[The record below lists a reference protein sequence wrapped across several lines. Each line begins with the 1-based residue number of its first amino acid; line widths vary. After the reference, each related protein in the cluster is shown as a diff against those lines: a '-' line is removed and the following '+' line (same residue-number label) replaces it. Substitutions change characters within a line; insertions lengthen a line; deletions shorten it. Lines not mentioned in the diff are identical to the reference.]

1 MELFKPLVSF
11 FHLWTKVLPK
21 DFVLLFVP
29 NIWYGNKKN
38 KTNKTT
44 LLENLPGQHRSRSLS
59 NIFVMY
65 FFCALEV
72 VCPNFLSLL
81 FNNCYV
87 SFRENKKKILRGN
100 KTTTTTTTLCPLP
113 LFLSCY
119 ASSVWDGY
127 YATTTRTKVTNEN
140 DFNWGC
146 SAVCNN
152 MGLNWW
158 ELHFRLRI
166 VFVCLLFNCVGFS
179 TQTIKKIVKL
189 VVWTLQ
195 VCLFPNESLSG
206 GKFVIQ

>member
-1 MELFKPLVSF
+1 MG
-11 FHLWTKVLPK
+11 
-21 DFVLLFVP
+21 
-29 NIWYGNKKN
+29 IKKI
-38 KTNKTT
+38 KT
-44 LLENLPGQHRSRSLS
+44 LLEKFPGQHRSRSPS

-65 FFCALEV
+65 FFLCAWG
-72 VCPNFLSLL
+72 CLSQFSELIVQQLL
-81 FNNCYV
+81 WLFQ
-87 SFRENKKKILRGN
+87 RKQKKRFLRGN

-113 LFLSCY
+113 LFSSCY

-127 YATTTRTKVTNEN
+127 YATTTRTKVNEN

-152 MGLNWW
+152 IGLNWW

-195 VCLFPNESLSG
+195 VCLFPNESLSKLVG
-206 GKFVIQ
+206 NLLSNKPS